1 MNIVLEQN
9 LETQHMRNT
18 VLAIIVLVGAV
29 SAAVAGAQVPA
40 TQPAGNTIT
49 LDLGGTVTLKL
60 APIPAGKFLMGSLAA
75 EQSRFKDGFK
85 DETQHEV
92 TIRKPFHMGIYL
104 VTQEQ
109 YQQVMGKNPSKF
121 KGPSNPVEN
130 VTWDDAVEF
139 CKKLSA
145 KTGKSLRL
153 PTEAQ
158 WEYACRAGST
168 TAYCN
173 GDTVEDLKKVGWA
186 SYDGKWGSAKTTKPV
201 GSLQPNAW
209 GLYDMHGNLW
219 EYCADWYAADAYANP
234 NRIDPQGPETG
245 TMRVVRGGPWNDF
258 PRDCRSAKR
267 EKRPPGSKS
276 FSGGFRV
283 VLDGD

>member
-1 MNIVLEQN
+1 MMKTLGLATVVLGVFIA
-9 LETQHMRNT
+9 M
-18 VLAIIVLVGAV
+18 VGGV
-29 SAAVAGAQVPA
+29 SKESTAQGQPANPPGVAGGQEL
-40 TQPAGNTIT
+40 T
-49 LDLGGTVTLKL
+49 LDLGDKITLKL
-60 APIPAGKFLMGSLAA
+60 AHIPSGKFIMGSPAT
-75 EQSRFKDGFK
+75 EQRSFEDGFK
-85 DETQHEV
+85 DESPQHEV
-92 TIRKPFHMGIYL
+92 TISKPFYIGVYL

-121 KGPSNPVEN
+121 KVPLNPVEN
-130 VTWDDAVEF
+130 ITWDDAVEF

-153 PTEAQ
+153 PTETQ

-173 GDTVEDLKKVGWA
+173 GDTLDDLKKVGWC
-186 SYDGKWGSAKTTKPV
+186 SYDGKWGSAKAPKPV

-219 EYCADWYAADAYANP
+219 EYCADWYAADSYANAK
-234 NRIDPQGPETG
+234 RIDPQGPDAG
-245 TMRVVRGGPWNDF
+245 TQHVVRGGPWNDY

-276 FSGGFRV
+276 SSGGFRV
-283 VLDGD
+283 ALDVD